1 MAGSDQDNTKKPDT
15 AVAQLVEQRIPNPQ
29 VAGSSPSRRDSSS
42 EDDADLRDAGRLG
55 FGVYKF
61 GQGYWVRM
69 MTAVFAGI
77 LVLAGAAWTWSRLAA
92 ISVPVSEW
100 IMPVRQVT
108 GALSPEQEVT
118 LFKGADQVGTAMV
131 SSFVSEG
138 ASTATVRLKS
148 MNLGPGR
155 IPLDAER
162 IRVGDAASPAFFG
175 VIEAREAVYLF
186 ERVYIQASAAAI
198 FVIIGGLLIYRFV
211 GARPSTVDFLIA
223 TDGEMKKVN
232 WSTRKIVQDSTVV
245 VIVATFLIAAF
256 VFSSDFLLS
265 GFFRLIGV
273 LHD

>member
-1 MAGSDQDNTKKPDT
+1 
-15 AVAQLVEQRIPNPQ
+15 
-29 VAGSSPSRRDSSS
+29 
-42 EDDADLRDAGRLG
+42 
-55 FGVYKF
+55 
-61 GQGYWVRM
+61 M